1 MARDATSGPMGWVW
15 LVLKSGQDRIQ
26 PGQAAAR
33 NDALVLVLTAQGDAK
48 DSIFACAASVA
59 LVGAWIWAGA
69 NVAAY
74 LSTGP

>member
-1 MARDATSGPMGWVW
+1 MSEVTKAKFATIAGA
-15 LVLKSGQDRIQ
+15 LAILAY
-26 PGQAAAR
+26 AAA
-33 NDALVLVLTAQGDAK
+33 VV
-48 DSIFACAASVA
+48 

>member
-1 MARDATSGPMGWVW
+1 LSKLAERAGMSEVTKAKFATIAG
-15 LVLKSGQDRIQ
+15 
-26 PGQAAAR
+26 
-33 NDALVLVLTAQGDAK
+33 ALAIL
-48 DSIFACAASVA
+48 ACAAAVA

>member
-1 MARDATSGPMGWVW
+1 MH
-15 LVLKSGQDRIQ
+15 
-26 PGQAAAR
+26 
-33 NDALVLVLTAQGDAK
+33 
-48 DSIFACAASVA
+48 IFACAAAVA